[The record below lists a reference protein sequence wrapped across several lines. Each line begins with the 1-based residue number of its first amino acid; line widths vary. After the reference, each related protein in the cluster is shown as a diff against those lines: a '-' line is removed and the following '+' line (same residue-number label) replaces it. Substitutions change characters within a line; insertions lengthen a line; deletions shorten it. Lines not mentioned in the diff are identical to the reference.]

1 MAVSQTRSWRGRT
14 HLNTV
19 ADASPSLTC
28 RGSMNILR
36 VTVMYTA
43 ATASS
48 TSGKSG
54 NHSCIEH
61 PNMYHV
67 SLVQG
72 SICDAPR
79 KWR

>member
-14 HLNTV
+14 HLNT

-28 RGSMNILR
+28 RGRMNILR
-36 VTVMYTA
+36 VTVKYTA
-43 ATASS
+43 ATANS

-54 NHSCIEH
+54 NHSCITH

-72 SICDAPR
+72 SDCDAPR
-79 KWR
+79 EWR